1 MRAILPIAITLLSG
15 AACSPYSPDLGASPF
30 LCGKEEPKCP
40 DGYTC
45 NGTACV
51 NGSGNGGVDAPPTSG
66 FQCDDDSG
74 IEGPNR
80 NDSTGNAWQTPVAT
94 NKTTFPLAGLAICPA
109 GDKDN
114 YAVTITAEGQ
124 NLQAD
129 VTYQD
134 DGAPLQVII
143 LNSSGSPISTSKPN
157 GADMSTSMVTNLPTG
172 TYFVQV
178 AVAPGTQLVENNY
191 KITFTVT
198 GP

>member
-1 MRAILPIAITLLSG
+1 MRAFLFISLI
-15 AACSPYSPDLGASPF
+15 AACSPYDPDLGASPF

-51 NGSGNGGVDAPPTSG
+51 NGSGGGSGQVDAPKTSG
-66 FQCDDDSG
+66 FQCDDDSAT
-74 IEGPNR
+74 EGPSK
-80 NDSTGNAWQTPVAT
+80 NDSTGTAWQTPVAT

-114 YAVTITAEGQ
+114 YSVTIVTEGQ

-129 VTYQD
+129 ITYQD

-143 LNSSGSPISTSKPN
+143 LNSSGSPISSSSPN
-157 GADMSTSMVTNLPTG
+157 GADMATTKVPNLPTG
-172 TYFVQV
+172 TYYVQV
-178 AVAPGTQLVENNY
+178 AVAPGTTLVENNY

>member
-1 MRAILPIAITLLSG
+1 MRALLFIASI
-15 AACSPYSPDLGASPF
+15 AACSPYSPDLGATPF
-30 LCGKEEPKCP
+30 KCGNEDPKCP
-40 DGYTC
+40 DGYSCDMATMIC
-45 NGTACV
+45 T
-51 NGSGNGGVDAPPTSG
+51 NGSGSGSQVDAPKTSG
-66 FQCDDDSG
+66 FQCDDDSPT
-74 IEGPNR
+74 EGQNR

-94 NKTTFPLAGLAICPA
+94 NKTVFPLAGLAICPA

-129 VTYQD
+129 VVYQD
-134 DGAPLQVII
+134 DGAPLSVII
-143 LNSSGSPISTSKPN
+143 LGASGAPISSSSPMGT
-157 GADMSTSMVTNLPTG
+157 DMATTHVTNLPTG
-172 TYFVQV
+172 TYYVQV